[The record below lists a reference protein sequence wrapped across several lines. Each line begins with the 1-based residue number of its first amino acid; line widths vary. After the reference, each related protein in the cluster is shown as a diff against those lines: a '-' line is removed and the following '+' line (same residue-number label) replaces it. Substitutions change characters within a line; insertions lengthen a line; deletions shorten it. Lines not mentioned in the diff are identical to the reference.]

1 MRRSNDERAAARNE
15 KRKKDKK
22 KKKASQ
28 QCVVSLIIIFFFYA
42 VDDESVLGSL
52 PRQNTR
58 LQCEGGGREKSN
70 KTKRSPQARLERG
83 EIHVFP
89 VPFPLRLHR
98 GY

>member
-1 MRRSNDERAAARNE
+1 M
-15 KRKKDKK
+15 
-22 KKKASQ
+22 
-28 QCVVSLIIIFFFYA
+28 VSLIIIFFNA

-58 LQCEGGGREKSN
+58 LQCEEGGRGEKSN
-70 KTKRSPQARLERG
+70 KTKCSPKARLESG